1 MWRDVEID
9 TMHKRALKVLLI
21 DDDEEDYIITRDLLV
36 DIADQTFHLDW
47 IDTYEAALKALAHS
61 QHDVYLIDYRFGKHD
76 GLELLREAIALGCQA
91 PLILLTGW
99 GDRAVDV
106 KAMEAGAADYL
117 VKSQLGAPLLER
129 SIRYAIERRRAQRE
143 RDNLIAE
150 LQTALAEVKTLSGL
164 LPICASCKKI
174 RDDQG
179 YWQQVEVYLKQH
191 SDAEFS
197 HGFCPDCLQKL
208 YPDIFEKS
216 VERRQA
222 ILDAL
227 AARGRASLET
237 ISATV
242 GLPESNT
249 LNRLRSMV
257 TAGLIIQLDI
267 DGQILYELA
276 ESSSS

>member
-1 MWRDVEID
+1 MQ
-9 TMHKRALKVLLI
+9 KRALKVLLI
-21 DDDEEDYIITRDLLV
+21 EDDEEDYIITRDLLA
-36 DIADQTFHLDW
+36 DIADQPFHLDW
-47 IDTYEAALKALAHS
+47 IDTYEAALKEFAHS
-61 QHDVYLIDYRFGKHD
+61 QYDVYLIDYRFGKHD
-76 GLELLREAIALGCQA
+76 GLELLREAIGLGCRA

-99 GDRAVDV
+99 GDRAVDI

-117 VKSQLGAPLLER
+117 VKGQLGAPLLER
-129 SIRYAIERRRAQRE
+129 SIRYAIERRRAQLE
-143 RDNLIAE
+143 RDDLIAE

-197 HGFCPDCLQKL
+197 HGFCPNCLEKL

-222 ILDAL
+222 ILGGL
-227 AARGRASLET
+227 AQLGRASLET

-242 GLPESNT
+242 GLPENNT
-249 LNRLRSMV
+249 F
-257 TAGLIIQLDI
+257 
-267 DGQILYELA
+267 YELA
-276 ESSSS
+276 ENSSS